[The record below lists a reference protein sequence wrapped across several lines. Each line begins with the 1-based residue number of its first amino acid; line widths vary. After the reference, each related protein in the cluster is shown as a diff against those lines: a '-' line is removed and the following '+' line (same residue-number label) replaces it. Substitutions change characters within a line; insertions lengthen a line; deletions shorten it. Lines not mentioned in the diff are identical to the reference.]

1 MSKSEHR
8 IGVGC
13 MDITDREKR
22 YVNKALDSNRLS
34 YGPFI
39 ESFEKQF
46 SAMHGAS
53 YGVMVNS
60 GTSALK
66 IAFAALKERYAW
78 KEGDEII
85 VPGVT
90 FVATSNVLLDLGL
103 RPIFVDVDA
112 KTYNIDPSKI
122 EAAVSERT
130 RAIAPVHL
138 FGLPCDMDPILEI
151 AARHNLRIVEDSCE
165 TMFATYRGRSVGSFG
180 DIACFSTYIAHLLN
194 TGIGGLAVTRDPE
207 LAILIRSLANHGRDS
222 IYLNIDDTEKA
233 KNTDSFESV
242 VKNRFHFIR
251 LGYSYR
257 VTEMEGAL
265 GLAQLER
272 RDEIVRGHQRTAQKL
287 LAALQP
293 HSRFLQL
300 PSVPE
305 GREHVFMMFPILII
319 DKRIKKNDL
328 VMHLERYGI
337 ETRDMLPLIN
347 QPFYVNLYGNL
358 ESTLPVSASINRNG
372 FYIGS
377 HQRMTDADIAH
388 IAGTCD
394 IFFRQYS

>member
-1 MSKSEHR
+1 MSQSEHR

-53 YGVMVNS
+53 FGVMVNS

-112 KTYNIDPSKI
+112 RTYNIDPSKI
-122 EAAVSERT
+122 KAAVSERT

-287 LAALQP
+287 LATLQP
-293 HSRFLQL
+293 FSRFLQL
-300 PSVPE
+300 PMVPE

-319 DKRIKKNDL
+319 DERIQKNDF
-328 VMHLERYGI
+328 VMHLERHGI

-394 IFFRQYS
+394 TFFRQYS